1 MPGQTPSIA
10 PALTDFIERVT
21 ARLGA
26 LASGLPESLRPE
38 VEALANRPGK
48 CLRAVLLYACSR
60 FGHAEPHRIVRLG
73 SLIELL
79 HLASLLHDDVVDRA
93 DLRRGHPA
101 ARLVVGEERAVLAGL
116 ACFAIAGME
125 AATLGVE
132 QVIGQAAARLAY
144 GEVLDVER
152 AFDTSLAVADY
163 LELAERKT
171 GELFRLACVLG
182 GAEAGAPDPVVDALG
197 RFGLDFGVA
206 FQILDDCLDLSA
218 NLDGK
223 TAGTDYV
230 MGLFGAPV
238 ICALATD
245 YAGKLRAL
253 LLSQEFSSTD
263 LPAVRE
269 LLVSSGGLATA
280 SRLARAKYD
289 RALETVRR
297 LSDSDPGGAV
307 DTLTDATDAFWKARQ

>member
-1 MPGQTPSIA
+1 MPGQTPAIA
-10 PALTDFIERVT
+10 PTLTEFTGQVA
-21 ARLGA
+21 ARLGT
-26 LASGLPESLRPE
+26 LASAMPESLRPAF
-38 VEALANRPGK
+38 EALASRPGK
-48 CLRAVLLYACSR
+48 CLRAVLLYACAR

-73 SLIELL
+73 SLIELM

-93 DLRRGHPA
+93 DLRRGRPA

-132 QVIGQAAARLAY
+132 QMVGQAAARLAY

-152 AFDTSLAVADY
+152 AFDTSLTVADY
-163 LELAERKT
+163 LELVETKT

-182 GAEAGAPDPVVDALG
+182 GAEADAPDPVIDTLG

-218 NLDGK
+218 DRDGK
-223 TAGTDYV
+223 TAGTDHL
-230 MGLFGAPV
+230 MGLFGAPA
-238 ICALATD
+238 IYALATD
-245 YAGKLRAL
+245 HAGELRAI
-253 LLSQEFSSTD
+253 LLSPEFSSAD
-263 LPAVRE
+263 LSAVRQ
-269 LLVSSGGLATA
+269 LLASSGGLASA
-280 SRLARAKYD
+280 NRLARIKYD
-289 RALETVRR
+289 QAIENVRQ

-307 DTLTDATDAFWKARQ
+307 DTLTRATDAFWRARQ